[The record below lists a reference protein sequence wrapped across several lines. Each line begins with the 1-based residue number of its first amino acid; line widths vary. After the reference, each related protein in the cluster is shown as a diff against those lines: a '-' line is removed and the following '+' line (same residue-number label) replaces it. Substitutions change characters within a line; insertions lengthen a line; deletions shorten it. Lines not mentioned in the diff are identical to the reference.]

1 MCYLHGFVLERSP
14 DIRQRILDHN
24 EDDCRAT
31 RVLLAGIRSLAP
43 ATAAGS
49 IFVSVNNLRSEFV
62 VSAKTMRLTV
72 TWRPPAACTF
82 LQCH

>member
-1 MCYLHGFVLERSP
+1 MCYLHGFVSERSP
-14 DIRQRILDHN
+14 DIRQRILDHS

-49 IFVSVNNLRSEFV
+49 IFVSVNNLLADLS
-62 VSAKTMRLTV
+62 STKTMRLTV